1 MDFYEIAGSEVV
13 FYYRQ
18 MKPGETR
25 AIRLDLKA
33 ELAGTFTA
41 PASRTY
47 LYYTNEHKTW
57 AGTGAVTIKAE

>member
-1 MDFYEIAGSEVV
+1 
-13 FYYRQ
+13 
-18 MKPGETR
+18 
-25 AIRLDLKA
+25 LDLKA

-57 AGTGAVTIKAE
+57 AGTGPVTIAVE